1 MSLSNLRDRVIE
13 QMSVVIRGGE
23 IPFLPRHELNKVVAE
38 KLGVPLLLNSTARGL
53 AAAAS
58 NAEDQARDVGR
69 R

>member
-1 MSLSNLRDRVIE
+1 
-13 QMSVVIRGGE
+13 MSVVIRGRE
-23 IPFLPRHELNKVVAE
+23 IPLLLRHGVNKVVAE

-58 NAEDQARDVGR
+58 NDEDQARDVGR